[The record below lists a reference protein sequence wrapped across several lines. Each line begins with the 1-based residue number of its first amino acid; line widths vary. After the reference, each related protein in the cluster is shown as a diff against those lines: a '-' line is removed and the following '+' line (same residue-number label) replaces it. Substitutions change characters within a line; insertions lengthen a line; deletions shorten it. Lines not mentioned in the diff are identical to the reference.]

1 MNTIRILVV
10 DDHAIARF
18 GLVSLLETEEG
29 LEVVG
34 QAEDGESA
42 IVRAEE
48 LKPDVVIMD
57 LVMPGMDGVIA
68 TRALSER
75 LPQTKTLVLTTFGDS
90 DDIAH
95 ALEAGATGALMKNT
109 GINELIDAIRSVAA
123 GRQVLAPEIR
133 KMLAESPP
141 VPELTPRQKEILHS
155 VTRGLTNRDIASLLG
170 ITIDSVKDHI
180 NAILTKIGAA
190 NRSEAVAIAF
200 RKHLLKT

>member
-1 MNTIRILVV
+1 M

-48 LKPDVVIMD
+48 LKPNVVIMD
-57 LVMPGMDGVIA
+57 LVMPGMDGVAA
-68 TRALSER
+68 TRAISER
-75 LPQTKTLVLTTFGDS
+75 LPQTKILVLTTFGDS

-133 KMLAESPP
+133 KMLAENPP
-141 VPELTPRQKEILHS
+141 VPELTPRQMEILHS
-155 VTRGLTNRDIASLLG
+155 VTRGLTNRDIAVRFG
-170 ITIDSVKDHI
+170 ISPISVKKH
-180 NAILTKIGAA
+180 LTVIFAKLGAA
-190 NRSEAVAIAF
+190 TRAEAVAIAL
-200 RKHLLKT
+200 RKHLLKP

>member
-10 DDHAIARF
+10 DDHAIARL
-18 GLVSLLETEEG
+18 GLLSLLETEEG
-29 LEVVG
+29 LAVVG

-42 IVRAEE
+42 IVQAEE

-57 LVMPGMDGVIA
+57 LVMPGMDGVSA
-68 TRALSER
+68 TRAISAR
-75 LPQTKTLVLTTFGDS
+75 LPQTKILVLTTFGGS

-109 GINELIDAIRSVAA
+109 EINELIDAIRSVAA

-133 KMLAESPP
+133 KMLAENPP
-141 VPELTPRQKEILHS
+141 VPELTPRQMEILHS
-155 VTRGLTNRDIASLLG
+155 VTRGLTNRDIANQLG
-170 ITIDSVKDHI
+170 ITIDGVKDHI
-180 NAILTKIGAA
+180 NAILAKIGAA

-200 RKHLLKT
+200 RKHLLKI